1 MIAVHELSP
10 EQILPPRAGRPVRR
24 IIDVRAPCEVAK
36 GALPGALCLPI
47 LNDEERKAVGLR
59 YALAGQDAAV
69 EEGRMQ
75 TQAAMPARERAWRET
90 AEVEP
95 SVFMCW
101 RGGLRSKLAQR
112 FTAPPCVPRVAGG
125 YKAVRSYLM
134 ASLAPS
140 FERRMAWVVTG
151 LAGSG
156 KTELLHQAKS
166 LPSLLALDLEGAAE
180 HRGSAFGCDGL
191 QPAQA
196 TFEHRLALPLLLGR
210 EAVVL
215 LEDES
220 RNIGRLHL
228 PDAVYAEL
236 RRAPLLLLEDDLS
249 SRVRRI
255 HRDYAL
261 APARRDGEAAT
272 LAALVASVRRLR
284 QRLGAKPTERMVAC
298 LEDAHAQG
306 AWNDPD
312 AFRGVIEP
320 LLRDYYDP
328 VYRKATPTHG
338 RTVLAQGAREELLNW
353 LEQRMRLFD
362 A

>member
-1 MIAVHELSP
+1 MTAVHELSP
-10 EQILPPRAGRPVRR
+10 EQILPPHSCRPVRR

-47 LNDEERKAVGLR
+47 LNDEEREAVGLR
-59 YALAGQDAAV
+59 YAQAGQDAAV
-69 EEGRMQ
+69 EEGRIQ
-75 TQAAMPARERAWRET
+75 THAAMPARVRAWREA

-101 RGGLRSKLAQR
+101 RGGMRSELAQR
-112 FTAPPCVPRVAGG
+112 FTAPLCVPRVAGG

-134 ASLAPS
+134 SSLAAS
-140 FERRMAWVVTG
+140 FGRRMAWVVSGPT
-151 LAGSG
+151 GSG
-156 KTELLHQAKS
+156 KTELLHQANA

-180 HRGSAFGCDGL
+180 HRGSAFGGLGL

-236 RRAPLLLLEDDLS
+236 RRAPLLLLEDDLN

-261 APARRDGEAAT
+261 APARRDGEAAA
-272 LAALVASVRRLR
+272 LAAIVASVRRLR
-284 QRLGAKPTERMVAC
+284 QRLGAEPTERMVAC
-298 LEDAHAQG
+298 LNDAHAQG
-306 AWNDPD
+306 AWDDPE
-312 AFRGVIEP
+312 AFRGVIEV

-328 VYRKATPTHG
+328 VYRKATPTDD
-338 RTVLAQGAREELLNW
+338 RTVLAKGTRQDLLNW

-362 A
+362 T

>member
-1 MIAVHELSP
+1 MVAVNELRP
-10 EQILPPRAGRPVRR
+10 EQILPPRADRPVRR

-47 LNDEERKAVGLR
+47 LNDAEREAVGLR
-59 YALAGQDAAV
+59 YASAGQDAAV
-69 EEGRMQ
+69 EEGRIQ
-75 TQAAMPARERAWRET
+75 TQADLPARERAWREA
-90 AEVEP
+90 AEDEP
-95 SVFMCW
+95 SAFMCW
-101 RGGLRSKLAQR
+101 RGGMRSELAQR

-125 YKAVRSYLM
+125 YKALRSYLM

-140 FERRMAWVVTG
+140 LGRRTAWVVTG
-151 LAGSG
+151 PTGSG
-156 KTELLHQAKS
+156 KTELLHEASS

-180 HRGSAFGCDGL
+180 HRGSAFGAVGP

-220 RNIGRLHL
+220 RNIGQLHL

-236 RRAPLLLLEDDLS
+236 RQAPLLVLEDDMEA
-249 SRVRRI
+249 RVRRI

-261 APARRDGEAAT
+261 APARRDGETAT
-272 LAALVASVRRLR
+272 LAALVAAVRRLR
-284 QRLGAKPTERMVAC
+284 QRLGAEPTERMVAC
-298 LEDAHAQG
+298 LEDAHARG
-306 AWNDPD
+306 AWDDPD

-328 VYRKATPTHG
+328 LYRKATPADS
-338 RTVLAQGAREELLNW
+338 RNVLAKGTQDELLMW
-353 LEQRMRLFD
+353 LKERTNRSH